1 MSTPSLVLAHA
12 LRPVAQALL
21 LASLLAACG
30 DDDGR
35 PSSGRD
41 RNDNGVVAIDEALIH
56 GDVVDGVLTLD
67 IPLRSV
73 AATPANGELDVTLRA
88 VGADTAAKRTSVR
101 YGVAAHDEVML
112 HASLAMPDEIE
123 DQPGLVAYVVRIE
136 QGSDRPL
143 RVTRSLLHVLTPV
156 EVRLEGPA
164 KLRAEKPA
172 IYRAVVQ
179 NARTRAA
186 LANQTVKLRVIH
198 DADGTETLESTSDDA
213 GVARFELPALDPGS
227 YTVEAVA
234 VTGGVE
240 LAVSE
245 GITIEAPARKILLTS
260 DKPIYQPGQTIHLRA
275 LALENPANTPLAET
289 DVVMEVEDG
298 KGNKIMKRT
307 LVTDEHGI
315 AATTFRLANILNMGN
330 FKLRAIAAD
339 VTTEKTVQVSRY
351 VLPKFEV
358 KLSADRG
365 YYTPG
370 QTVHGTLDA
379 RYFFGK
385 DVASGQVVVEGITLD
400 VGENVFARVMGQTDA
415 QGSFDFELALPATL
429 AGIPLQDGNALVTV
443 RATVS
448 DTAGQEVT
456 KELALTVADQAV
468 RLSLVPESSA
478 LVPGLENRLHLF
490 ASDPLGGPVVGAAV
504 SVLPQGGEE
513 VSGETDAFGHL
524 GLAFTPD
531 DTNTTVTVNLEDDGD
546 RVSQTFSFGQ
556 QEGDEH
562 VLVRTDKAI
571 YALGESVKVLLF
583 GSDPNGTVYVD
594 WLNAGQTVDIRTLQL
609 EDGQASFDMALDTA
623 LLGDNRI
630 EAYVVDDAGNLVR
643 AGRSIVVKGDSALSV
658 SLETDKPEYRPG
670 EPAELTFSVVDEEGE
685 PTVAALGVQIVD
697 EAVFALIDARP
708 GLLKTYFEIEDAFAA
723 PTYEIHGPVVSFE
736 QLLFQDTA
744 PGAEPDVHR
753 AAQDKAEAALASL
766 AARSMMGVSKS
777 SWAATL
783 QEAHALLEPKLEAEG
798 TRLAKLFS
806 PIVQRELETLVADGC
821 KIDESWCEAL
831 QMDLAS
837 ALQARVEGKL
847 SAVDFWGR
855 EYVGASPDYGDAAK
869 LRSSGPDEIMGNED
883 DEAVA
888 VSFADLDLDLEAVGG
903 SQDGG
908 IGFDPGIGVDDGDF
922 GNEGPGA
929 PVNGGGAAA
938 GAGGSGGAPD
948 PEPMAEGSGSPRVR
962 REFPE
967 TLYVNPSIIT
977 GADGKATVS
986 LDMADSITEW
996 RVSALANSASGKLG
1010 GGQSGIRVFQDFF
1023 VDVSFPAELT
1033 RGDEVQFPVVVYNYL
1048 DEAQSVALTLEAATW
1063 YTALGATE
1071 QTVELAAGE
1080 VKAVR
1085 FPVRVDEVGT
1095 QSLTVEARG
1104 ADASDAV
1111 ARAVRVIPDG
1121 QEVALPQSGSL
1132 APGDETLSVG
1142 FPADAVPGSQQ
1153 LYVEVYPAFLSQ
1165 AVSGLDSILAE
1176 PSGCFEQTTSTTW
1189 PNVLVTSYMK
1199 ETGQGTPEIELKAES
1214 FISAG
1219 YQRLLTFEHDGGG
1232 FSWFGME
1239 DPEPYL
1245 SVTAFGLMEFA
1256 DMAAVHEVDAAMIE
1270 RTESYLVSQQQADG
1284 SWAGDMTEFFSFHTS
1299 GVRNTAF
1306 TLWALAQN
1314 GYDGPEM
1321 QRGLDYVEANLGSED
1336 PDGYT
1341 LALVA
1346 NAFVAATP
1354 DAAFTSDLI
1363 EQLDAAKTEADGIV
1377 TWDSGDTQTQFYA
1390 EGDDATVTA
1399 TALAAHALLL
1409 AGGYASSVNGALAY
1423 LASKKDANGNFGST
1437 QATVWTLK
1445 TLLLS
1450 ALKGTEGAVGSLE
1463 VALDGETFQTVELTE
1478 DEADVMTLVD
1488 MSALAT
1494 TGDHEVTL
1502 TFAGEGKVSY
1512 NLVARHHVPWASVP
1526 AEPTGPLAIEL
1537 GYDRTSLV
1545 VDETVKATVT
1555 VGNTTDDAQSM
1566 ILVTLGI
1573 PPGFEVLT
1581 EDLDPY
1587 IEQDLISR
1595 HERTGKQLIV
1605 YLSSLEPNE
1614 SRVIEYR
1621 LRATM
1626 PVRAVDGG
1634 AEAHL
1639 YYQPEQRTE
1648 APAQEL
1654 SADES

>member
-1 MSTPSLVLAHA
+1 MSMPSLVLAYA
-12 LRPVAQALL
+12 LRPVANVLL
-21 LASLLAACG
+21 LAALLAACG
-30 DDDGR
+30 DDDR
-35 PSSGRD
+35 PAGSID
-41 RNDNGVVAIDEALIH
+41 RSDNGVVAIDEALIH
-56 GDVVDGVLTLD
+56 GDVVDGVLALD
-67 IPLRSV
+67 IPLRSI
-73 AATPANGELDVTLRA
+73 ASTPASGELEVTLRA
-88 VGADTAAKRTSVR
+88 VGGDAAAERTSVR
-101 YGVAAHDEVML
+101 YRVAAHDEVML
-112 HASLAMPDEIE
+112 HASLAMPDAVE
-123 DQPGLVAYVVRIE
+123 DQPGLVAYVVRVE
-136 QGSDRPL
+136 QASDRPL

-186 LANQTVKLRVIH
+186 LADKTVKLRVIH
-198 DADGTETLESTSDDA
+198 DSEGTETLESTSDAA

-234 VTGGVE
+234 ITGGVE

-289 DVVMEVEDG
+289 DVVVEVEDG
-298 KGNKIMKRT
+298 KGNKVMKRT
-307 LVTDEHGI
+307 LSTDEHGI

-330 FKLRAIAAD
+330 FKLRAVAAD

-370 QTVHGTLDA
+370 QTVRGTLDA

-385 DVASGQVVVEGITLD
+385 DVAGGQVVVEGITLD

-443 RATVS
+443 RATVL
-448 DTAGQEVT
+448 DTAGQEVK
-456 KELALTVADQAV
+456 KELALTVAEQAV

-490 ASDPLGGPVVGAAV
+490 ASDPLGGPVVGAEV
-504 SVLPQGGEE
+504 SVLPEGGDE
-513 VSGETDAFGHL
+513 VTGETDAFGHF

-531 DTNTTVTVNLEDDGD
+531 DTGASISVSVDDGGD
-546 RVSQTFSFGQ
+546 RVSQTFEFGQ

-571 YALGESVKVLLF
+571 YTLGESVKVLLF
-583 GSDPNGTVYVD
+583 GSDSNGTVYVD

-609 EDGQASFDMALDTA
+609 EDGRAEFDMALDTA

-630 EAYVVDDAGNLVR
+630 EAYVVDDAGNIVR

-708 GLLKTYFEIEDAFAA
+708 GLLKTYFEIEDAFAT
-723 PTYEIHGPVVSFE
+723 PSYEIHGPVVSFE

-744 PGAEPDVHR
+744 PDAEPDVR
-753 AAQDKAEAALASL
+753 DAAQNKAEAALAAL
-766 AARSMMGVSKS
+766 AGRSTMGVSKS

-783 QEAHALLEPKLEAEG
+783 QAAHVLLEPKLEAEG
-798 TRLAKLFS
+798 KRLAKLFT
-806 PIVQRELETLVADGC
+806 PIVQAELEALVADGC
-821 KIDESWCEAL
+821 KVDEYWCEAL

-837 ALQARVEGKL
+837 ALQSRIEGKL
-847 SAVDFWGR
+847 SAVDFWGQK
-855 EYVGASPDYGDAAK
+855 YAAASPDYGDAAK
-869 LRSSGPDEIMGNED
+869 LRSAGPDELAGNED
-883 DEAVA
+883 DETVS
-888 VSFADLDLDLEAVGG
+888 VSFADLELDLEVVGG

-908 IGFDPGIGVDDGDF
+908 AVFEPGGIGGDD
-922 GNEGPGA
+922 EGPGG
-929 PVNGGGAAA
+929 PVNGGGVGAA
-938 GAGGSGGAPD
+938 GSGAAGSGGDPQPAPD
-948 PEPMAEGSGSPRVR
+948 DPGSESSPRVR
-962 REFPE
+962 RDFPE
-967 TLYVNPSIIT
+967 TLYVNPSLIT

-986 LDMADSITEW
+986 LDVADSITEW
-996 RVSALANSASGKLG
+996 RVSALANSAAGKLG

-1048 DEAQSVALTLEAATW
+1048 QEAQSVALTLDAASW

-1132 APGDETLSVG
+1132 APGEETLSVS
-1142 FPADAVPGSQQ
+1142 FPADAVAGSQQ

-1165 AVSGLDSILAE
+1165 AVSGLDSILME

-1232 FSWFGME
+1232 FSWFGMQ
-1239 DPEPYL
+1239 DPQPYL

-1270 RTESYLVSQQQADG
+1270 RTESYLVSQQQPDG
-1284 SWAGDMTEFFSFHTS
+1284 SWMGDMTEFFSFHTS

-1314 GYDGPEM
+1314 GYEGPEM
-1321 QRGLDYVEANLGSED
+1321 QRGLDYVESNLGNEE

-1346 NAFVAATP
+1346 NAFVAAAP
-1354 DAAFTSDLI
+1354 DDAFTSELL
-1363 EQLDAAKTEADGIV
+1363 EQLDAAKTEADGVV
-1377 TWDSGDTQTQFYA
+1377 TWDSGETQTQFYA

-1399 TALAAHALLL
+1399 TALAAHAMLL

-1423 LASKKDANGNFGST
+1423 LTSKKDANGNFGST

-1450 ALKGTEGAVGSLE
+1450 ALKGTEGAVGSLLI
-1463 VALDGETFQTVELTE
+1463 ALDGDTFQTVELTE

-1526 AEPTGPLAIEL
+1526 MEPTGPLAIEL
-1537 GYDRTSLV
+1537 GYDRTSLL

-1555 VGNTTDDAQSM
+1555 VGNTTDGAQSM

-1587 IEQDLISR
+1587 VEQDLVSR
-1595 HERTGKQLIV
+1595 YERTGKQLIL
-1605 YLSSLEPNE
+1605 YLSSLEPSE

-1639 YYQPEQRTE
+1639 YYQPEQKTE

-1654 SADES
+1654 TADES

>member
-1 MSTPSLVLAHA
+1 MPTLVLAHA
-12 LRPVAQALL
+12 LRPVAHVLL
-21 LASLLAACG
+21 LATLLAACG
-30 DDDGR
+30 DDDGH
-35 PSSGRD
+35 PEGGADHS
-41 RNDNGVVAIDEALIH
+41 DNGVVAIDEALIH
-56 GDVVDGVLTLD
+56 GDVVDGVLALD

-73 AATPANGELDVTLRA
+73 AATPANGALEVTLRA
-88 VGADTAAKRTSVR
+88 VGAGAAAKRTSVR
-101 YGVAAHDEVML
+101 YDLAAHDEVML
-112 HASLAMPDEIE
+112 HASLAMPDDVE

-136 QGSDRPL
+136 QASGRPL

-179 NARTRAA
+179 NARTRKP
-186 LANQTVKLRVIH
+186 LANETVELRVIH
-198 DADGTETLESTSDDA
+198 DSEGTETLESTSDAD

-234 VTGGVE
+234 MTGGVE

-307 LVTDEHGI
+307 LSTDAHGI
-315 AATTFRLANILNMGN
+315 ASTSFKLASILNMGN
-330 FKLRAIAAD
+330 FKLRAVAAD
-339 VTTEKTVQVSRY
+339 VTTEKTVQVRRY
-351 VLPKFEV
+351 VLPKFEL

-370 QTVHGTLDA
+370 QTVRGTLDA

-385 DVASGQVVVEGITLD
+385 DVAGGDVVVEGITLD
-400 VGENVFARVMGQTDA
+400 VGENVFARVMGKTDA
-415 QGSFDFELALPATL
+415 QGSFDFELELPATL

-443 RATVS
+443 RATVT
-448 DTAGQEVT
+448 DTAGQEVS

-468 RLSLVPESSA
+468 RLSLVPESST
-478 LVPGLENRLHLF
+478 LVPGLQNRLHLF
-490 ASDPLGGPVVGAAV
+490 ASDPLGGPVAGAEV
-504 SVLPQGGEE
+504 SVLPPGGDE
-513 VSGETDAFGHL
+513 VTGETDAFGHL
-524 GLAFTPD
+524 GLSFTPTD
-531 DTNTTVTVNLEDDGD
+531 ANASFTVNIDDAGE

-594 WLNAGQTVDIRTLQL
+594 WLNAGQTIDIRTLQL

-630 EAYVVDDAGNLVR
+630 EAYVVDDAGNIVR

-658 SLETDKPEYRPG
+658 SLETDKAEYRPG
-670 EPAELTFSVVDEEGE
+670 EPAELTFSVVDEAGE

-708 GLLKTYFEIEDAFAA
+708 GLLKTYFEIEDAFAT
-723 PTYEIHGPVVSFE
+723 PTYEIHAPVVSFE

-744 PGAEPDVHR
+744 PDAEPDVR
-753 AAQDKAEAALASL
+753 DAAQNKAEAVLAALAS
-766 AARSMMGVSKS
+766 RSMMGVSAS

-783 QEAHALLEPKLEAEG
+783 KQAHTLLGPKLDAEG
-798 TRLAKLFS
+798 TRLAKVFS
-806 PIVQRELETLVADGC
+806 PIVQAELETLVADGC
-821 KIDESWCEAL
+821 KVDEYWCESL

-837 ALQARVEGKL
+837 ALQSRLEGKL
-847 SAVDFWGR
+847 SAVDFWGQP
-855 EYVGASPDYGDAAK
+855 YTGASPDDSDAAK
-869 LRSSGPDEIMGNED
+869 LRTAGPDELIGNED
-883 DEAVA
+883 DETVA
-888 VSFADLDLDLEAVGG
+888 VSFADLDLDLEAVGSSLDAG
-903 SQDGG
+903 V
-908 IGFDPGIGVDDGDF
+908 FDPGGGRGDD
-922 GNEGPGA
+922 EGPGA
-929 PVNGGGAAA
+929 PVNGGAS
-938 GAGGSGGAPD
+938 GAGGTGGEPQ
-948 PEPMAEGSGSPRVR
+948 PEPGEPGSESSPRVR
-962 REFPE
+962 RDFPE

-1048 DEAQSVALTLEAATW
+1048 EEAQSVALTLASASW

-1104 ADASDAV
+1104 TDASDAV

-1121 QEVALPQSGSL
+1121 QEVVLPQSGSL
-1132 APGDETLSVG
+1132 APGDETLSVS

-1189 PNVLVTSYMK
+1189 PNVLVQSYMK

-1239 DPEPYL
+1239 DPAPYL

-1256 DMAAVHEVDAAMIE
+1256 DMASVHEVDAAMIE
-1270 RTESYLVSQQQADG
+1270 RTESYLVSQQQPDG
-1284 SWAGDMTEFFSFHTS
+1284 SWMGDMTEFFSFHTS

-1321 QRGLDYVEANLGSED
+1321 RRGLDYVEANLGREE

-1346 NAFVAATP
+1346 NAFVAAAP
-1354 DAAFTSDLI
+1354 DDAFTTDLL
-1363 EQLDAAKTEADGIV
+1363 EQLDAAKTEADGMV

-1390 EGDDATVTA
+1390 EGDDASVTA
-1399 TALAAHALLL
+1399 TALAAHAMLL

-1423 LASKKDANGNFGST
+1423 LTSKKDGNGNFGST

-1463 VALDGETFQTVELTE
+1463 VALDGETFQTVGLTE

-1488 MSALAT
+1488 MSAIAT

-1526 AEPTGPLAIEL
+1526 IEPTGPLAIEV

-1555 VGNTTDDAQSM
+1555 VGNTTDGVQGM
-1566 ILVTLGI
+1566 VLVTLGI
-1573 PPGFEVLT
+1573 PPGFDVLT

-1587 IEQDLISR
+1587 LAQDLLSR
-1595 HERTGKQLIV
+1595 YERTGKQLIL

-1614 SRVIEYR
+1614 SRVFEYR

-1634 AEAHL
+1634 AQARL
-1639 YYQPEQRTE
+1639 YYQPEKKTE

-1654 SADES
+1654 VADGS